1 MANYLTVVV
10 PRRQEKRLLH
20 WLAPSGFPDAEH
32 VCIPIHGTGLRLHHI
47 GRNAPA
53 DLVDLPR
60 RHSFGLFRGLG
71 DDEFAHRLVYGA
83 RGAQEFLDR
92 HAGRRLPDV
101 GAWATT
107 NAHAWT
113 GNYASHWVEGR
124 TLHSSGDFFRF
135 LPLLYT
141 SGRGMVAFSD
151 SWHVL
156 VRLRQAMG
164 LTVTVD
170 RQEAVGMATDRSAT
184 LNPSGEETLCHE
196 VRLALPGTRLT
207 TRLRRTGCAAPVPV
221 RTPFAEQ
228 LSVEG
233 DQDWAGLV
241 RAATGHVVGSLR
253 AAARHPGVGLRLS
266 MSGGG
271 DSRAVFAAMRRADP
285 HTERSTFT
293 SSSSTAPL
301 AALDRTI
308 AQEVCESQGVSLGPN
323 PRAPEF
329 VRTRYRN
336 PMAVWYLSGMGLHA
350 HIQTYPSFS
359 GTPGSLSLTGH
370 GVNAFKVSYGR
381 RTTRALADGLAA
393 FDPVNG
399 AVFGERLVETCR
411 RFGVGPDHPDGSE
424 VAYFL
429 TRGPLH
435 AGRYTAT
442 SLLSA
447 PPLAQRRFM
456 ATIYAPADSPRALP
470 RRLRRTSA
478 ASQPRIN
485 SGIAHVVTCM
495 LLPETARIRYDKPR
509 KDVDEERL
517 KIILDEVGGPLR
529 DEEIP
534 HVEAYGTPDDVTSGI
549 AETLLRLVE
558 AWGMDVQP
566 VPAEMLDLVDRAERV
581 VRANGLAETYAPLLE
596 QATRDLVAG
605 KRPGSIRPLG
615 KILTFLAF
623 EDPDRRGRPTLR
635 ERLSRQPRRQ
645 PRRDLLAA
653 A

>member
-1 MANYLTVVV
+1 MANYLTVVL
-10 PRRQEKRLLH
+10 PRRQEQRLLQ
-20 WLAPSGFPDAEH
+20 WLAPTGFPDGEH
-32 VCIPIHGTGLRLHHI
+32 LCVPLRGTRLRLHHI
-47 GRNAPA
+47 GRNAAA
-53 DLVDLPR
+53 DLLDLPGK
-60 RHSFGLFRGLG
+60 HSFGLFRGVG

-83 RGAQEFLDR
+83 RGAQEFLDE
-92 HAGRRLPDV
+92 HDGPGLPDA

-107 NAHAWT
+107 NAKSWT
-113 GNYASHWVEGR
+113 GNYASHWVDGR

-141 SGRGMVAFSD
+141 SGGGMVAFSD

-156 VRLRQAMG
+156 VRLRRAMG
-164 LTVTVD
+164 LPVTVD
-170 RQEAVGMATDRSAT
+170 RQEAVGMATDRSAA

-196 VRLALPGTRLT
+196 VRMALPGTRLT
-207 TRLRRTGCAAPVPV
+207 TRLRRTRCAAPVPV

-228 LSVEG
+228 LHVGE

-241 RAATGHVVGSLR
+241 RAATGHLVGSLR
-253 AAARHPGVGLRLS
+253 TAAQHPGVGLRLS
-266 MSGGG
+266 MTGGG

-285 HTERSTFT
+285 DTEKSTFT
-293 SSSSTAPL
+293 SSNSPAPS
-301 AALDRTI
+301 AVLDRTI

-323 PRAPEF
+323 PQAPEF
-329 VRTRYRN
+329 VRTMYPN

-350 HIQTYPSFS
+350 HIQTYRSFS

-381 RTTRALADGLAA
+381 RTTRALADGLAS

-399 AVFGERLVETCR
+399 AVLGERLLETCR
-411 RFGVGPDHPDGSE
+411 RFGVDEDHPDGSE

-447 PPLAQRRFM
+447 PPMAQRRFM
-456 ATIYAPADSPRALP
+456 ATIYATADSPRSLP
-470 RRLRRTSA
+470 HRLRRTSA
-478 ASQPRIN
+478 VSQSRIN

-495 LLPETARIRYDKPR
+495 LLPEAARVRYDKPR
-509 KDVDEERL
+509 KNVDAERL
-517 KIILDEVGGPLR
+517 EIILDEVGGPLR

-534 HVEAYGTPDDVTSGI
+534 HVTAYGTPDDVTSGI
-549 AETLLRLVE
+549 AETLLQMVA
-558 AWGMDVQP
+558 AWGMDARP
-566 VPAEMLDLVDRAERV
+566 LPAEMLDLVDRAERV
-581 VRANGLAETYAPLLE
+581 VQANGLTETYTPILE

-605 KRPGSIRPLG
+605 KGPGSIRPLG
-615 KILTFLAF
+615 KVLTFLAF
-623 EDPDRRGRPTLR
+623 EDPARRGKRTLR
-635 ERLSRQPRRQ
+635 ERLSRRQ
-645 PRRDLLAA
+645 RPRRDLLAA
-653 A
+653 G